1 MATEVGTAY
10 VSVLAKTDQAEKGIR
25 ASLDKSVREAD
36 KAGKEMGDKLSSN
49 ISKSMDKGG
58 AKAGAMFD
66 KGFAP
71 KVAGSGKNAMAGLSQ
86 VMMGGAE
93 GLGSNVGGGIMGSLV
108 TALNRGASGAITAL
122 DDIGAKGGSAMASRL
137 AVAGAAAAAGVALV
151 TAAAVV
157 AGKALYDIGDS
168 WDAVSDGILF
178 KTGKVG
184 AELDSIVESVK
195 KVGVNSFA
203 PIAEISAVSTS
214 LVKGLKLS
222 GTELETLTNQIANYN
237 SMAQENGMEPL
248 NITEF
253 MKAMKR
259 FKIDG
264 DVPAM
269 TAMLDQ
275 MFTTS
280 QDTTIPLNTLVGTMK
295 QVGTQARDFKL
306 PAAQVVQILAEFD
319 NAGMDA
325 QTAMTGFRT
334 AMKGLAGEAD
344 PAGALRTQIDQI
356 YELAN
361 SSDEAAQAKGREMAQ
376 TLFGKKA
383 YEQFFTVIQGGKLD
397 VENLSGVTR
406 DSSGA
411 INEARDQT
419 ADFGQ
424 EWTRFKNFLSVEL
437 EPVATRVFGG
447 INDFLTKM
455 VQGAK
460 DFIGWLKDPS
470 WDKLGSISNFLGA
483 IANPGAALGNAIGG
497 ALFGNNDDNPD
508 SGGGANRSAAGLQPQ
523 TADLQEKIA
532 KAFPAV
538 KDIGGFRKNDPYPDH
553 PSGKA
558 IDVMIPPDMVGTPM
572 GNLLGSAISKYALQN
587 GAAYTMWQQKQYMAD
602 GSVKGM
608 EDRKSPTQN
617 HMDHVHILTRDTGG
631 VLPQGLSFIKN
642 GTGKDELILNPEQM
656 QMLADQGIDVNA
668 IMNGRMPLE
677 DEPGW
682 DWKTQGNKRGGPGVD
697 PNARQ
702 PLEDEPGWD
711 WRTQGNKRGGPG
723 VDPNAT
729 EHGTKGG
736 AAPGPTDAELTSN
749 RTEGFTPAAA
759 SSGGVAGTSMVS
771 KLLNMGAEAANGAID
786 MAAQAATMAA
796 SAGTMGAGGAAAG
809 AGIQI
814 GSAMAKRGV
823 SYGFQMAGIGADALI
838 EQLFPFGAP
847 RWIGYDYTAFAP
859 GGGGQVGITTGEKAT
874 NMEQG
879 VEGAQDPSAPMGVQ
893 APPDPGLAAASNMGV
908 DALQPVASP
917 PLVNIG
923 SINGVNP
930 NDVGKIITDRQ
941 RLAQMQYGGRP

>member
-10 VSVLAKTDQAEKGIR
+10 VSVLAKTDGAEKGIR
-25 ASLDKSVREAD
+25 ASLDKSVKEAD
-36 KAGKEMGDKLSSN
+36 KAGKQMGDKLSAGMT
-49 ISKSMDKGG
+49 KGMDKTGG
-58 AKAGAMFD
+58 KTGDLFN

-86 VMMGGAE
+86 AMMGGAE
-93 GLGSNVGGGIMGSLV
+93 GLGSNLGGGIMGSLV
-108 TALNRGASGAITAL
+108 GALNAGASKAIASL
-122 DDIGAKGGSAMASRL
+122 EAVGVKGGAGMSSKL
-137 AVAGAAAAAGVALV
+137 VAAGTVAAGGVALV

-184 AELDSIVESVK
+184 KELDSIVESVK
-195 KVGVNSFA
+195 KVGLDSFA
-203 PIAEISAVSTS
+203 PIAEISSVSTS

-222 GTELETLTNQIANYN
+222 GTELEVLTNQIANYN

-280 QDTTIPLNTLVGTMK
+280 QDTTIPLNTLVSTIK

-460 DFIGWLKDPS
+460 DFIGWIKDPS

-497 ALFGNNDDNPD
+497 ALFGNDDDKPD
-508 SGGGANRSAAGLQPQ
+508 SGGGGANRSAAGLQPQ

-642 GTGKDELILNPEQM
+642 STGKDELILNPEQM

-682 DWKTQGNKRGGPGVD
+682 DW
-697 PNARQ
+697 
-702 PLEDEPGWD
+702 
-711 WRTQGNKRGGPG
+711 RTQGNKRGGPG
-723 VDPNAT
+723 VDPNFA

-771 KLLNMGAEAANGAID
+771 KLLNMGAEATNGAID
-786 MAAQAATMAA
+786 MAAQVATMAA
-796 SAGTMGAGGAAAG
+796 GVGSMGAGGAAAG
-809 AGIQI
+809 AGIQM
-814 GSAMAKRGV
+814 GAAMAKRGV

-859 GGGGQVGITTGEKAT
+859 GGGGGQVGITTGEKAT

-879 VEGAQDPSAPMGVQ
+879 VEGAVDPSAPMGVQ
-893 APPDPGLAAASNMGV
+893 APPDPGLAAASSMGV